1 MLQLISF
8 SGIRSSLVGIMNQSF
23 GEKKGAAFK
32 DQSWGHKIASVLVS
46 PFKATY
52 RIANAFRW
60 EFGGLV
66 VGAVA
71 TGFLVPF
78 TGIAFVGSVIVGA
91 ALGVGIVTGGKF
103 LYNKFFTAEAKAERA
118 AKKAVKDAAKAAKTV
133 SVAGTTVAQG

>member
-1 MLQLISF
+1 MLSLISF
-8 SGIRSSLVGIMNQSF
+8 SGIKSSLINTLNQNF

-32 DQSWGHKIASVLVS
+32 DQSWGHKVASVLIS

-71 TGFLVPF
+71 TGFLAPF
-78 TGIAFVGSVIVGA
+78 AGIALVGSVIVGA
-91 ALGVGIVTGGKF
+91 ALGVGLVTLGKF
-103 LYNKFFTAEAKAERA
+103 GYNKFFSESAKAERA
-118 AKKAVKDAAKAAKTV
+118 AKKVAKDAAKTV
-133 SVAGTTVAQG
+133 NVAGTTVAQG